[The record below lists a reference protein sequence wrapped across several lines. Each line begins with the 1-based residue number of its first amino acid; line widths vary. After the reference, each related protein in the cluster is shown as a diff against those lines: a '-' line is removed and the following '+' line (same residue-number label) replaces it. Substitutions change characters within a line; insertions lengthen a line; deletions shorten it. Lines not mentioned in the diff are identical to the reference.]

1 MRKAGIF
8 LCVALF
14 LTGPGLSQTQTLYAG
29 TLGGVFKSVDGG
41 ANWNAVNNGLTNT
54 SILSLAID
62 PGMSQ
67 TLYAGT
73 QGGLFKSTGG
83 GVSWSEVSSGLIS
96 TTVSSLAIDPATPAT
111 VYAGTNRR
119 VFKSMDG
126 GINWSAVNSAVS
138 FVESLAIEPGTPQ
151 TIYAG
156 ASNGVFKSVDGGANW
171 SAVITTGS
179 AVVESNGP
187 VSAVI
192 RFDLLGSGVA
202 GVGSAPSLSR
212 AIAPVRRQGALDTGV
227 AVRNTSSTPIT
238 VNLTLK
244 GEDGNPIENGTTSED
259 LAPNGRMARFISE
272 LFPQAKTVNFS
283 GTLCLETVTGTF
295 AGVVIELEPGRA
307 FTTLPMEAAKN

>member
-1 MRKAGIF
+1 MVAATIELFAAAGMLTDFNEDFRLIGD
-8 LCVALF
+8 VANGGLATTSECDVQPF
-14 LTGPGLSQTQTLYAG
+14 ILSIPQFGDGAGLTSDIVVVNLSASQRVQGNVHFFNPLGNELVADSVVVGGTAFDLAPLGSRTFFTAG
-29 TLGGVFKSVDGG
+29 TSPD
-41 ANWNAVNNGLTNT
+41 
-54 SILSLAID
+54 
-62 PGMSQ
+62 
-67 TLYAGT
+67 
-73 QGGLFKSTGG
+73 
-83 GVSWSEVSSGLIS
+83 
-96 TTVSSLAIDPATPAT
+96 
-111 VYAGTNRR
+111 
-119 VFKSMDG
+119 
-126 GINWSAVNSAVS
+126 
-138 FVESLAIEPGTPQ
+138 
-151 TIYAG
+151 
-156 ASNGVFKSVDGGANW
+156 
-171 SAVITTGS
+171 ITTGS

-272 LFPQAKTVNFS
+272 LFPQANTVNFS

-307 FTTLPMEAAKN
+307 FTTLPMEAVEN